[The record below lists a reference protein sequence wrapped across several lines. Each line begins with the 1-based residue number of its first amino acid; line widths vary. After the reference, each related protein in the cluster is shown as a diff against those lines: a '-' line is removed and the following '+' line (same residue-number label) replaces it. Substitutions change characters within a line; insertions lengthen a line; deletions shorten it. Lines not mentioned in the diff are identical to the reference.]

1 MKYLCFQQ
9 ILIQDILQILEEMM
23 HKNSEMLTF
32 LL

>member
-1 MKYLCFQQ
+1 MKYLCFQP